1 MYLSLLGLLMTSS
14 ITING
19 DLAPWRVINDGV
31 MGGVSSGRL
40 VFDKDR
46 LVFSGELS
54 LDNNGGFASV
64 RRLVDQDL
72 SGADAV
78 TIKVRGDGRRYQF
91 RIRMNER
98 FDGVAW
104 VSEFDTTASWQTV
117 TLELSSFDPQ
127 FRGRRVSDA
136 PNLVGAD
143 IRQIGFLLADKDE
156 GPFRLEVKSIEFSGN
171 ASGSAP

>member
-1 MYLSLLGLLMTSS
+1 MGLLMTS
-14 ITING
+14 IIPVNG

-40 VFDKDR
+40 AFDEDK

-72 SGADAV
+72 SGADSV
-78 TIKVRGDGRRYQF
+78 TIVVRGDGRRYQF
-91 RIRMNER
+91 RLRMNDR

-104 VSEFDTTASWQTV
+104 VSEFDTAANWQTV
-117 TLELSSFDPQ
+117 TLELSNFNPQ

-136 PNLVGAD
+136 PDLIGAD

-156 GPFRLEVKSIEFSGN
+156 G
-171 ASGSAP
+171 